1 MRTTIRLD
9 ESLLREAKKAAAEAG
24 RTLTS
29 LIEDSLREVLSRR
42 RKDTPRKRVRLP
54 TFGGSGVA
62 PGVDLD
68 DTAALIDLMDTHRAV
83 D

>member
-1 MRTTIRLD
+1 VRTTIRLD
-9 ESLLREAKKAAAEAG
+9 ESLLREAKRAAADAG

-29 LIEDSLREVLSRR
+29 LIEDALREILSRR
-42 RKDTPRKRVRLP
+42 RKGPPQKRVRLP
-54 TFGGSGVA
+54 TFHGSGVA

-68 DTAALIDLMDTHRAV
+68 DTAALIDLMDSRRAA